1 MSTCRLALLS
11 FFFLAACQ
19 SDKDGDSA
27 AASDSG
33 TVAATGDGTTE
44 DFEGDEAG
52 ECSDGA
58 DNDRDGLFDCEDPG
72 CVNSPDCASGET
84 GGGTT
89 DGGGSSSSRSCQ
101 FGSQICIETSAPDP
115 GAWCAAEG
123 GDSSESACSSDY
135 TSYCII
141 PPSDNPTYMYA
152 ATAYYYDNFD
162 ASAAC
167 TDVGGTYVG

>member
-1 MSTCRLALLS
+1 MRLVWMLTVAFGCGTKEPS
-11 FFFLAACQ
+11 ADWDECDDTAAGAC
-19 SDKDGDSA
+19 
-27 AASDSG
+27 DSG
-33 TVAATGDGTTE
+33 RTFEIDPLDDDGGGDDWYGDDGGTT
-44 DFEGDEAG
+44 DGGTDAG
-52 ECSDGA
+52 TTDGGTT
-58 DNDRDGLFDCEDPG
+58 D
-72 CVNSPDCASGET
+72 
-84 GGGTT
+84 GGTT

-123 GDSSESACSSDY
+123 GDSSESACSPDY